1 MNIKK
6 SLWSI
11 VLATVCMIL
20 DDGIIEN
27 AIEFV
32 FEKISFRI

>member
-11 VLATVCMIL
+11 VLATLRMIL
-20 DDGIIEN
+20 HDGIIEN
-27 AIEFV
+27 AIVFV
-32 FEKISFRI
+32 FGKISLRI

>member
-11 VLATVCMIL
+11 VLASLRMIL

-32 FEKISFRI
+32 FGKISFRI